1 MHTCVFCAALHS
13 CFRISYGA
21 IFGASTAGTAHAH
34 ILIQLLNMLLLL
46 EKINLIIEICYS
58 LSQVIAFINF

>member
-1 MHTCVFCAALHS
+1 MLTCVFCAALHS

-21 IFGASTAGTAHAH
+21 IVGASTAGNTNAH
-34 ILIQLLNMLLLL
+34 ILIQLLNMPLLLD
-46 EKINLIIEICYS
+46 LIIKICYS

>member
-1 MHTCVFCAALHS
+1 MLTCVFCAALHS

-21 IFGASTAGTAHAH
+21 IVGARTAGNTNAH
-34 ILIQLLNMLLLL
+34 ILIQLLNMPLLLD
-46 EKINLIIEICYS
+46 LIIKICYS

>member
-1 MHTCVFCAALHS
+1 MLTCVFCAALHS

-21 IFGASTAGTAHAH
+21 IVEASTAGNTNAH
-34 ILIQLLNMLLLL
+34 ILIQLLNMPLLL
-46 EKINLIIEICYS
+46 EKINLIIKICYS